1 MRYEYLHPRDELV
14 LTMQRIYRYKM
25 TTTSGGNLSIRDENG
40 VMVVGESVLS
50 AFDKLEVLE
59 HSAEA
64 VLDAQPIGGHV
75 AMSQKIIDDLIDAF
89 HLERATPPR
98 HKPLTPPKKT
108 RAVRDGGHPP
118 AGPDR
123 PQIPARSTRP
133 RTWAAQGKTL
143 SHIKSAILL
152 RHGCGIARN
161 YKINGRRTSRRTVV
175 NV

>member
-89 HLERATPPR
+89 HLERATP
-98 HKPLTPPKKT
+98 
-108 RAVRDGGHPP
+108 
-118 AGPDR
+118 
-123 PQIPARSTRP
+123 
-133 RTWAAQGKTL
+133 
-143 SHIKSAILL
+143 
-152 RHGCGIARN
+152 HGAN
-161 YKINGRRTSRRTVV
+161 P
-175 NV
+175 